1 VGECATCGGRV
12 EESFR
17 FCPWCASPQRLKLVE
32 FFRGYA
38 ITDRDRGKA
47 LRVSRYL
54 GGRERHVR
62 FSVWSG
68 EGVAEAAVSLDENE
82 ARRLRRF
89 LAAPGLPTP
98 TRRRG
103 SRRAAA
109 RRGA

>member
-1 VGECATCGGRV
+1 MAECAACGGRV
-12 EESFR
+12 DESFR

-38 ITDRDRGKA
+38 VTDRDRGKA

-54 GGRERHVR
+54 GGQERHVR

-68 EGVAEAAVSLDENE
+68 EGVAEAAVSIDEEE
-82 ARRLRRF
+82 AGRLRRF
-89 LAAPGLPTP
+89 LATP
-98 TRRRG
+98 AMPKRRA

-109 RRGA
+109 RREA